1 MKPTRKKM
9 VHETPSWIGGVSP
22 ECFFVTICC
31 NPQGRNQLAH
41 DNIWNDLIETVEN
54 RNIRKVWQCRL
65 LLAMPDHLHAL
76 MLFEGEKRM
85 KDTIRDW
92 KRWTAR
98 GIGIEWQDGFFD
110 HRLRN
115 QDSAQQKHDYILQN
129 PVRAGLCSTPEDWP
143 YWKQW

>member
-1 MKPTRKKM
+1 MLFRHHMLIPR
-9 VHETPSWIGGVSP
+9 
-22 ECFFVTICC
+22 
-31 NPQGRNQLAH
+31 GRNQLAH
-41 DNIWNDLIETVEN
+41 DNIWNDLIETAEN
-54 RNIRKVWQCRL
+54 RNTREIWGCRL

-76 MLFEGEKRM
+76 MLSEGEKRM

-98 GIGIEWQDGFFD
+98 SIGIEWQDGFFD

-129 PVRAGLCSTPEDWP
+129 PVRTGLCPKPQDWP